1 MKINRRVVFFLGK
14 DLVGVRIAF
23 LPNYPLV
30 LSLLKHRG
38 VGTFLNLKIRN
49 PNRGNPLNNSIDNL
63 AGRFK
68 IFITCAQLDLLGCV
82 CIYIYIYIYILCH
95 IAKLSFT
102 YLPALFS
109 LLLLFLFIFSF

>member
-23 LPNYPLV
+23 LSNYPLV
-30 LSLLKHRG
+30 LSLLKHRS

-49 PNRGNPLNNSIDNL
+49 PNRRSPLNNSIDNL
-63 AGRFK
+63 VGRFK
-68 IFITCAQLDLLGCV
+68 IFLTCAQLDLLGGV
-82 CIYIYIYIYILCH
+82 YIYIYILCY